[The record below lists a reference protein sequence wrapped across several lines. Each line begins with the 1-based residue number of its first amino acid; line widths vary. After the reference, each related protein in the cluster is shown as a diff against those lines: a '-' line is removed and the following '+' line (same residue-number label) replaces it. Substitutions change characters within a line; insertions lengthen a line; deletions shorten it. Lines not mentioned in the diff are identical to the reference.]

1 MKLGVEQ
8 ENDEGDDDE
17 DDDDD
22 EQATGMDQA
31 DADDDDQEDADDD
44 DEAPVTKADAIRAR
58 MLKVHSN
65 IEKKNL
71 IQKKVP
77 LEKRLAIMH
86 EQQQAQNA
94 GVVWLGRDKSARNKE
109 LTFIPQAEKV
119 RSSQVTE
126 HYIAITTTNQS
137 PTAHT
142 QKGPN
147 ATPATRRCK

>member
-119 RSSQVTE
+119 RSSQVAE
-126 HYIAITTTNQS
+126 HYIAI
-137 PTAHT
+137 AYH
-142 QKGPN
+142 
-147 ATPATRRCK
+147 